1 MKIEATRI
9 ELRQGDGFDVL
20 GDVDEVDTFISDPPY
35 SPRTHQG
42 HDSGTKQQQTSK
54 GYAKSARKELEYV
67 ALDEEDVHR
76 LVEFW
81 APRVRGWFVV
91 MTDHVSI
98 PWYEAALEAAG
109 RYVFAP
115 LPFVEPGSR
124 VRLVGDGPTCWA
136 TQIIAA
142 RPREK
147 SFMSWGALPGA
158 YVLPKGQRG
167 KRGKRLTGGKPLWV
181 MRQLVKDY
189 SRDGDLIVDPFSGAA
204 TTLIA
209 ASTEGRRAIGA
220 ELDIETFELARQ
232 RIEAFEKNVAFIDA
246 TRKGKTAR

>member
-1 MKIEATRI
+1 MRVEVTRI
-9 ELRQGDGFDVL
+9 ELRQGDGFEVL

-42 HDSGTKQQQTSK
+42 SNAGVESVSTVRDSVE
-54 GYAKSARKELEYV
+54 RKLLEYDP
-67 ALDEEDVHR
+67 LERDDVHA
-76 LVEFW
+76 LISHW
-81 APRVRGWFVV
+81 ASRVRGWFVI
-91 MTDHVSI
+91 MTDHTSI
-98 PWYEAALEAAG
+98 PWYEQAFQEIGLLS
-109 RYVFAP
+109 FAP
-115 LPFVEPGSR
+115 IPFVDRGSR
-124 VRLVGDGPTCWA
+124 VRLTGDGPSNWSVYVLV
-136 TQIIAA
+136 A
-142 RPREK
+142 RPRNREFAK
-147 SFMSWGALPGA
+147 WGTLPGA
-158 YVLPKGQRG
+158 YVLPRGQRG
-167 KRGKRLTGGKPLWV
+167 KKHITGGKPLWV